1 MPSLFKQSLVFL
13 VCNEKL
19 LLGAFALA
27 LMFICGEEYPPG
39 N

>member
-1 MPSLFKQSLVFL
+1 MPSLLLQSLVFL
-13 VCNEKL
+13 IRNEKL

-27 LMFICGEEYPPG
+27 LMLISGEEYPPG